1 MQSLEPQLLD
11 AYGRIATN
19 LRISVTDRCNLRCI
33 YCFKTEKVN
42 WLKRDELLN
51 FQEIKRI
58 AQIASELGV
67 NQLRITG
74 GEPLVRPGVNDLIK
88 ELHSIRGIKRIS
100 MTTNG
105 VLLNDY
111 IGELEKSGLSSIN
124 ISLDTLNADR
134 FSQITKQNYF
144 NDVLS
149 SILKAKNSKL
159 IVKVNIVPIKG
170 FNDKEILDFVNFAI
184 KHDLTIRFIEFMPF
198 KGNNWSKDNLISA
211 NRVKTDISNK
221 YDLIPI
227 PQEHPSQTSRVF
239 KINGFKGRIGFI
251 ASVTKSFCQ
260 LCNRLRLTAD
270 GNLRSCLNNKNETPI
285 RVLLRSG
292 ISDKKLKEI
301 MIKTVRMKQKEHE
314 NFLSSEYQP
323 PYDDREMIRI
333 GG

>member
-1 MQSLEPQLLD
+1 MQSLEPQLID
-11 AYGRIATN
+11 EYGRIATN
-19 LRISVTDRCNLRCI
+19 LRISVTDKCNLQCI
-33 YCFKTEKVN
+33 YCFKTENVN
-42 WLKRDELLN
+42 WLKKDEMLS

-58 AQIASELGV
+58 AQVASELGV

-74 GEPLVRPGVNDLIK
+74 GEPLVRPGVSDLIK

-105 VLLNDY
+105 VLLGDY
-111 IGELEKSGLSSIN
+111 ISELGKSGLSRVN
-124 ISLDTLNADR
+124 ISLDTLNSDR
-134 FSQITKQNYF
+134 FSQITNNNYF
-144 NDVLS
+144 TDVLS
-149 SILKAKNSKL
+149 SIIKAKKSNL

-170 FNDKEILDFVNFAI
+170 VNDKEILDFVNFAI
-184 KHDLTIRFIEFMPF
+184 NHDLTIRFIEFMPF
-198 KGNNWSKDNLISA
+198 KGNDWSKDNLISA
-211 NRVKTDISNK
+211 NWVQAIISNK

-239 KINGFKGRIGFI
+239 KINGLKGRIGFI
-251 ASVTKSFCQ
+251 ASVTDSFCQ

-270 GNLRSCLNNKNETPI
+270 GNLRSCLNGKNETPL

-292 ISDKKLKEI
+292 ISDKKLKEV
-301 MIKTVRMKQKEHE
+301 MIKTVRKKQKEHD

-323 PYDDREMIRI
+323 PNDDREMIRI